1 MFVCLQIIESEDDRS
16 KSEQLFDRYAGLMY
30 CIASK
35 YLSNEQDR
43 EDAVQTVFEAI
54 IRNISKLSV
63 IDSPQTYSY
72 IVNTIE
78 SKSID
83 VLRRLHKI
91 EKQTIEMNSNYPGVQ
106 AEVEIDDELA
116 TALTRLPSHY
126 REILLLRY
134 DCGYT
139 TKELSSMLGITRSN
153 VQKQI
158 WRAKE
163 PLSKLLG
170 ER

>member
-43 EDAVQTVFEAI
+43 EDAVQTAFEAI

-72 IVNTIE
+72 IVNTIQKWVAKKE
-78 SKSID
+78 NRGRTHHNSSF
-83 VLRRLHKI
+83 
-91 EKQTIEMNSNYPGVQ
+91 EM
-106 AEVEIDDELA
+106 
-116 TALTRLPSHY
+116 
-126 REILLLRY
+126 
-134 DCGYT
+134 
-139 TKELSSMLGITRSN
+139 
-153 VQKQI
+153 
-158 WRAKE
+158 
-163 PLSKLLG
+163 
-170 ER
+170 

>member
-43 EDAVQTVFEAI
+43 EDPVQTAFEAI

-83 VLRRLHKI
+83 VLR
-91 EKQTIEMNSNYPGVQ
+91 Q
-106 AEVEIDDELA
+106 A
-116 TALTRLPSHY
+116 S
-126 REILLLRY
+126 
-134 DCGYT
+134 
-139 TKELSSMLGITRSN
+139 
-153 VQKQI
+153 
-158 WRAKE
+158 
-163 PLSKLLG
+163 
-170 ER
+170 

>member
-43 EDAVQTVFEAI
+43 EDAVQTAFEAI

-91 EKQTIEMNSNYPGVQ
+91 EKQTIEMNSRITEKY
-106 AEVEIDDELA
+106 EITQSL
-116 TALTRLPSHY
+116 
-126 REILLLRY
+126 
-134 DCGYT
+134 
-139 TKELSSMLGITRSN
+139 
-153 VQKQI
+153 
-158 WRAKE
+158 
-163 PLSKLLG
+163 
-170 ER
+170 